1 VIGALLHSNPF
12 AALVVA
18 FLLFAAGRPIIVKV
32 AAAEGKPWLVR
43 ILTISLLLH
52 LLAAPGQIFVIDH
65 FYNGIADWNR
75 YVNRGA
81 ELAPG
86 FRHFDFHIV
95 PGSIGGIVSNGSVSI
110 AAGIV
115 FALFGINQIGAFFV
129 FAWLSWLGCIL
140 FFRAFSL
147 TFGGVGSRRYAYLIF
162 FLPSIIFWTADVSKE
177 AIMLLSLGVATYGAA
192 KVLARRRGGIS
203 LVLLGCAIGVLIRPN
218 ELLVAVTGFSVALV
232 VAPATGRWA
241 RDGTRRVAR
250 TLFFGALL
258 GTSIFLT
265 FHYLHSANGSLSL
278 SQTAK
283 NNSGTGAGFGSS
295 GVPYSTSP
303 LTYPRDVYEVLFN
316 PLPINFH
323 GTGELI
329 AAAEN
334 SFVLGL
340 ILASLRQLRMVPRAA
355 FARSYVMLCL
365 VFSLMFFYAF
375 AALGN
380 LGLITRERTLL
391 FPYLL
396 VLLCIPRTPKG
407 LRPRYE
413 WEYRRRDRRR
423 LRAAGFFRPRPR
435 VRPPSPVGRPSGAG
449 TSPDGGPPVPQSG
462 DATVG
467 SSGE

>member
-1 VIGALLHSNPF
+1 MIGALLNSNPF

-18 FLLFAAGRPIIVKV
+18 LLLFAAGRPIIVKV
-32 AAAEGKPWLVR
+32 TAAEGKPWLER
-43 ILTISLLLH
+43 ILTISLVLH
-52 LLAAPGQIFVIDH
+52 LLAGPAQIFVIDH
-65 FYNGIADWNR
+65 FYKGVADWNR

-81 ELAPG
+81 LLAPG
-86 FRHFDFHIV
+86 FRHFDFNIR

-110 AAGIV
+110 AAAIV

-129 FAWLSWLGCIL
+129 FAWLSWVGCIL

-147 TFGGVGSRRYAYLIF
+147 TFGGVGSRRYAYVLF

-218 ELLVAVTGFSVALV
+218 ELLVAMAGFTVAMM
-232 VAPATGRWA
+232 VAPATGRRA

-265 FHYLHSANGSLSL
+265 LHYLHSANGSLSL
-278 SQTAK
+278 TQTAK
-283 NNSGTGAGFGSS
+283 NNSGTGVGFGSS
-295 GVPYSTSP
+295 GIPYSTSP

-340 ILASLRQLRMVPRAA
+340 ILCSLRQLRMVPRAA

-365 VFSLMFFYAF
+365 VFSLLFFYAF

-413 WEYRRRDRRR
+413 WEYRRRDRKR
-423 LRAAGFFRPRPR
+423 LRAAGFFRPRPAGP
-435 VRPPSPVGRPSGAG
+435 PPSPAGLPSGVAADRPSTAP
-449 TSPDGGPPVPQSG
+449 SPSPVPDGVPGQ
-462 DATVG
+462 
-467 SSGE
+467 